1 MKLLKKIFLAL
12 KGFKKKSLPFCPFCL
27 IPQVLDVNSAC
38 SSCKEIPRESFFN
51 LPFRLVSF
59 YGDNSENNSE
69 TAYESTLLKIFSQG
83 DLKEKGLD
91 LTLFSPHH
99 PSLYVLSSLKKKS
112 LKPLC
117 YIRFA
122 RDPSL
127 TLAPVSS
134 AFFYTLREHNP
145 SLSQFETFAYTILQN
160 STSFHFFSKPPPL
173 VLNLSPL
180 EEILLNVPDFLKP
193 PLEKNTPSSSSFFS
207 KYVRSTTA
215 LWFGR
220 RFLTL
225 LEEVFPNVFYTSF
238 SFSKNTDLPSALIK
252 DPFLWIL
259 QEWGYLSFSTKPSF
273 LKRFFFEKRI
283 SLKKLSPPARA
294 KSKSPPTFKKTS
306 HPPLK

>member
-12 KGFKKKSLPFCPFCL
+12 KGFQKKSFSFCPFCL
-27 IPQVLDVNSAC
+27 IPQVLEVNSAC

-59 YGDNSENNSE
+59 YGDNPENNSE
-69 TAYESTLLKIFSQG
+69 TAYENALLKIFSQG

-91 LTLFSPHH
+91 LTLFSPHY

-117 YIRFA
+117 YIRFT

-127 TLAPVSS
+127 TLVTVSS
-134 AFFYTLREHNP
+134 AFFYTLREQNP
-145 SLSQFETFAYTILQN
+145 SLTQFETFAYKVLQN
-160 STSFHFFSKPPPL
+160 STSFNFFSKQPPL

-180 EEILLNVPDFLKP
+180 EEILLNVPDFLKSI
-193 PLEKNTPSSSSFFS
+193 LEKNTHANSAFFS
-207 KYVRSTTA
+207 KYIRSTTA

-238 SFSKNTDLPSALIK
+238 SFSKNADLPSALIK

-259 QEWGYLSFSTKPSF
+259 QEWGYLLLSKKPSF
-273 LKRFFFEKRI
+273 LKRFSFEKRTF
-283 SLKKLSPPARA
+283 LKKTSPHSHV
-294 KSKSPPTFKKTS
+294 KSKSPPTFKKNP
-306 HPPLK
+306 HLPLK